1 MNKAYSS
8 ADILLPDFNK
18 TDAKKWA
25 VIACDQFTSEPH
37 YWESAKE
44 FIGGAPSTLDLILP
58 EVYLSETKERIP
70 AINANMEKYLGDIL
84 VSHPD
89 SMIYVERVQSDGSVR
104 RGIVMAVDLECYDF
118 RRGADSLIRATEAT
132 VIERIPPRVAIRR
145 DAGIE
150 LPHVMLL
157 IDDPERTV
165 IEPLSEESCPEL
177 AYDTDLM
184 LGGGHVS
191 GRFLSGEAKQQ
202 VADAL
207 DSLITPAA
215 MENRYGDAELA
226 PLLFAVGDGNHSL
239 ATAKTIYEEIKST
252 LGADAAATHP
262 ARYALIEVVNIH
274 DDALKFE
281 PIYRV
286 VFNADTEHLL
296 SALRDYLGK
305 LSGTAEAQSI
315 EYISTSE
322 SGRLEVAHPEKQL
335 TVGTL
340 QDFLDGYIKE
350 NAGVE
355 VDYIHGVDSVKS
367 LIGENS
373 IGFIFDGMSK
383 SELFKTVIYDG
394 ALPRKTFSM
403 GHAEDKRYYLECRK
417 ITK

>member
-191 GRFLSGEAKQQ
+191 GRFLSGAAKQQ

-215 MENRYGDAELA
+215 MEKRYGDASLA

-239 ATAKTIYEEIKST
+239 ATAKTIYEEIKSM
-252 LGADAAATHP
+252 LGACAAATHP